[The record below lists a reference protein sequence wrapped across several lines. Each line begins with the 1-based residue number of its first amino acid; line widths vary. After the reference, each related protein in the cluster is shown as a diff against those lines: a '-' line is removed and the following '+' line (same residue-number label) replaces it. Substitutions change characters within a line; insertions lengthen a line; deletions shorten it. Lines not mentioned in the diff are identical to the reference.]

1 MRVAGLTD
9 RGSGPPGS
17 HVACR
22 RPSGGLGQQHILARP
37 VGPSTPATSTF
48 AIGMSKG
55 DPVTYEELTPEH
67 KQKFDE
73 IEALFEANLIG
84 SFERT
89 RHHVI
94 RWKGFSPEGALDG
107 VDLSLP
113 SEERTR
119 ALCQDVNYMVA
130 HSLHQHSESLV
141 NAFECVALRVV

>member
-1 MRVAGLTD
+1 
-9 RGSGPPGS
+9 
-17 HVACR
+17 
-22 RPSGGLGQQHILARP
+22 
-37 VGPSTPATSTF
+37 
-48 AIGMSKG
+48 MSKG

-73 IEALFEANLIG
+73 IKALFEANLIG

-89 RHHVI
+89 HNHGI

-119 ALCQDVNYMVA
+119 ALRQEVNYIVA
-130 HSLHQHSESLV
+130 HSLHRHSESLV
-141 NAFECVALRVV
+141 NAFECVALRIIQEIMKNQYSRTGPTLGSHKGELLFQTRPPLPCALAAP

>member
-1 MRVAGLTD
+1 
-9 RGSGPPGS
+9 
-17 HVACR
+17 
-22 RPSGGLGQQHILARP
+22 
-37 VGPSTPATSTF
+37 
-48 AIGMSKG
+48 MSKG

-73 IEALFEANLIG
+73 IKALFEANLIG

-89 RHHVI
+89 HNHGI

-119 ALCQDVNYMVA
+119 ALRQEVNYIVA
-130 HSLHQHSESLV
+130 HSLHRHSKSLV
-141 NAFECVALRVV
+141 NAFECVALRIIQEIMKNQYSRRGPTLGSHKGELSFQTRPPLPCALAAP